1 MSRVLKFGGGIM
13 PDADS
18 IRKVPDAIRKY
29 NKGETLLVFSAF
41 WKTTDK
47 LGELAES
54 FYFHEIEEAKTIF
67 NRIKEFHLSIA
78 KDLIGN
84 NRKLIEKIE
93 NIFDDIWT
101 IGINSKNF
109 FQLPFLSD
117 QITSMGE
124 IIATEI
130 IAEYLSVLG
139 FDIQIIFAPNFIRT
153 DLKFGD
159 AKINQEETSSN
170 IRQAIPSF
178 LNGKI
183 GLTQGFIGGSSLDFK
198 TNLGSKI
205 WFRTTVGREGS
216 DLIAAEFGDALRS
229 DLVVF
234 FKNVDGI
241 MDKDP
246 NVAGGEDAKLINN
259 LSYERCEQLLHGTAK
274 KILHER
280 TIEVLKRNR
289 VPALVTGIN
298 NLDIIGTTIS

>member
-29 NKGETLLVFSAF
+29 DKGETLLIFSAF
-41 WKTTDK
+41 GKTTNK
-47 LGELAES
+47 LEKLAEA
-54 FYFHEIEEAKTIF
+54 FYSHEIEEAKTIF
-67 NRIKEFHLSIA
+67 NKIKEFHLFIV
-78 KDLIGN
+78 KELIGN
-84 NRKLIEKIE
+84 NRKLIEKVE

-109 FQLPFLSD
+109 FQFPFLRD

-130 IAEYLSVLG
+130 IATYLSISG
-139 FDIQIIFAPNFIRT
+139 FDVQIIFAPDFIRT

-159 AKINQEETSSN
+159 AKIDQEKTSSN
-170 IRQAIPSF
+170 IKQVIPSF

-183 GLTQGFIGGSSLDFK
+183 CLTQGFIGGSSLDFK

-234 FKNVDGI
+234 FKDVEGI

-246 NVAGGEDAKLINN
+246 NVAGGEDAKLIKS
-259 LSYERCEQLLHGTAK
+259 LTYERCEQLLQGTAK
-274 KILHER
+274 KILHEK

-289 VPALVTGIN
+289 IPALVTGIADLN
-298 NLDIIGTTIS
+298 IIGTNIS